1 MNISNIIHT
10 YYTQMGKDK
19 KQSSDMDM
27 EMEESMEQEHKQ
39 DLGGDSSEQSEE
51 QAQEEVNLNEK
62 KTVTIQQSE
71 QDEGSA
77 TYQFTDEDHTLGN
90 ALRYM
95 LMRIPDT
102 EFCGY
107 SIPHPS
113 ENKLNLRLQTT
124 GRNSNEVLLQ
134 GFSQLDQVMAK
145 LHSQFNAAVLA
156 HK

>member
-1 MNISNIIHT
+1 
-10 YYTQMGKDK
+10 MGKDK

-27 EMEESMEQEHKQ
+27 ENDESMELEHKQ
-39 DLGGDSSEQSEE
+39 DLGDSSEQSEE
-51 QAQEEVNLNEK
+51 QAADEPNNQNEK

-134 GFSQLDQVMAK
+134 GFS
-145 LHSQFNAAVLA
+145 
-156 HK
+156 